1 MQVWQPCR
9 ITQQKGIG
17 FYVSLCFDKRATV
30 DRIADAALDV
40 VTRQTP
46 YIDGMITSLVH
57 RRHRDQHRRHRDQL
71 IHRSALVSYQDF
83 LKTRVDRSQ
92 VVSRLTV
99 HWLVANV
106 SARKFLLARV

>member
-46 YIDGMITSLVH
+46 YIDGMITSLAH
-57 RRHRDQHRRHRDQL
+57 QRHHDQL
-71 IHRSALVSYQDF
+71 THRSALVNYQDF
-83 LKTRVDRSQ
+83 LKTRVDRLQ
-92 VVSRLTV
+92 VASRLAV
-99 HWLVANV
+99 HSLVANV
-106 SARKFLLARV
+106 SARKLLLARV